1 MLKSKTIA
9 LLLLIVSCTLNS
21 CTVKLSGASI
31 PPAMKTI
38 NIQFFENNAPLV
50 VPYLSTQFTEA
61 LKTRIRNQSRLSL
74 KLTDADATI
83 EGRITG
89 YDVSATSLT
98 DNRQATAGTNRLT
111 ITISVKY
118 TNNLEPKQ
126 SFEEPFSRY
135 KEYPSAGQPLQSIEA
150 QLITDINNQLTEDI
164 FNRAFAQW

>member
-9 LLLLIVSCTLNS
+9 VLLLIVSCTLNS

>member
-9 LLLLIVSCTLNS
+9 VLLLIVSCTLNS
-21 CTVKLSGASI
+21 CSVKLNGASI
-31 PPAMKTI
+31 PAAMKTI

-74 KLTDADATI
+74 KLNDADATI